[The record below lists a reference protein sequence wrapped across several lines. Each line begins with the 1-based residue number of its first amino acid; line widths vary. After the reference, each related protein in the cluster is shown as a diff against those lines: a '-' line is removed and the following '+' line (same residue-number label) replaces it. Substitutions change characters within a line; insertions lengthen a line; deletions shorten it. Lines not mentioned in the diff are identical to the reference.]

1 MRPGAR
7 AILYL
12 NDTEAGSVEVQRVG
26 PSWTH
31 GRFTPGEGF
40 AQFAPLFGRW
50 SLLMHADVGAER
62 LSEAASEELRRCE
75 YEIDRTQAKLL
86 FPQSNQWV
94 KCAQLNID
102 GSMIE
107 WKSY

>member
-1 MRPGAR
+1 MRRGAT

-12 NDTEAGSVEVQRVG
+12 NDVEVGTVSVQRVG

-31 GRFTPGEGF
+31 GRFTPGPGF
-40 AQFAPLFGRW
+40 AAFAPLFGRW
-50 SLLMHADVGAER
+50 SLLMHADVGAKK

-75 YEIDRTQAKLL
+75 YEIDRTRAKLY
-86 FPQSNQWV
+86 FPESKQWQ

-107 WKSY
+107 WKCY